1 MEEKMVIT
9 LKSKSLKGIYTK
21 YRIMNFIFRKHMKV
35 VLMEGKPNAMHICKI
50 EIG

>member
-1 MEEKMVIT
+1 MVIT

-21 YRIMNFIFRKHMKV
+21 YRIMNFIFRKRMKV